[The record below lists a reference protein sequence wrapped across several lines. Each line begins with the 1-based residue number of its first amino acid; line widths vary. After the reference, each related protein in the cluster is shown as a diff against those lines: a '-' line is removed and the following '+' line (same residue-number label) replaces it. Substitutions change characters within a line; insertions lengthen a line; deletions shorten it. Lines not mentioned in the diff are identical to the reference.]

1 MKSSRENKME
11 IPPVFTSSA
20 RTAGALR
27 CARFGTRVAQRQM
40 CRRAPRKWQ
49 PGYVK
54 PERQGEKVM
63 KKKKEHQGQNSC
75 ETVSGVLVPG
85 EWDDNGRLTGM
96 ILSAFDDEEYR
107 IENSQKFLELAD
119 QHIEASGCHPA
130 GPQVV
135 SHHQY

>member
-1 MKSSRENKME
+1 
-11 IPPVFTSSA
+11 
-20 RTAGALR
+20 
-27 CARFGTRVAQRQM
+27 
-40 CRRAPRKWQ
+40 
-49 PGYVK
+49 
-54 PERQGEKVM
+54 M

-119 QHIEASGCHPA
+119 QHIEASGVIRRDRKSFRTINIKRFSLIDPSF
-130 GPQVV
+130 GV
-135 SHHQY
+135 SE